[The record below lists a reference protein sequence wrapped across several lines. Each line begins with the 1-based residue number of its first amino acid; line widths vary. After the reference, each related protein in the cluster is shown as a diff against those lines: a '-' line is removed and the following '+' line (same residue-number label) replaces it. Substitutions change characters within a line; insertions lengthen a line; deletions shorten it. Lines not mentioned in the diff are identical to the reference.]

1 MTLPV
6 DRVGRAWSRL
16 ANGFREA
23 YSLPYRR
30 TLRRAQRDQDDL
42 FMTMVIGEA
51 LGLPNP
57 AGYYAIEVMPIVL
70 QDFHRWHRRMG
81 MDRSPLGSGL
91 SCC

>member
-1 MTLPV
+1 
-6 DRVGRAWSRL
+6 
-16 ANGFREA
+16 
-23 YSLPYRR
+23 
-30 TLRRAQRDQDDL
+30 
-42 FMTMVIGEA
+42 MTMVIGEA